1 MLFWL
6 FWLFFSPLTDPQPT
20 ELCVI
25 QTSEILKA
33 KLLIVDDQA
42 ANVLLLE
49 RLLRSAGYSAISSTQ
64 KPADVLALH
73 RQNRYDLILLDL
85 NMPEVDGFQV
95 MEGLRGIEGEGML
108 PVLVITAQPNEK
120 LRALKAGALDFVS
133 KPFDIAEVLARVQ
146 NLLQVRLL
154 NLETQKLYEQMM
166 AEQALSDLLLHNV
179 LPQAI
184 ADRLKG
190 RSKLTA
196 DHLNQAIVDSY
207 ASVTVLFADIVG
219 FTAFSQGVSPEVL
232 VGVLNDL
239 FTRFDHIAER
249 RGLEKIKT
257 IGDCYMAAAGLPTV
271 VPDHADR
278 AAHMALDMLEAIR
291 DFNAKTEHPLNVRIG
306 MSTGAA
312 VAGVIGKS
320 KFLYD
325 LWGDV
330 VNTASRMESHGIAG
344 RIQLSDASRLALIQP
359 FALEHRGVI
368 EVKGKGEMS
377 TWFLNGLVSD

>member
-1 MLFWL
+1 M
-6 FWLFFSPLTDPQPT
+6 
-20 ELCVI
+20 I
-25 QTSEILKA
+25 QTSHILKA

-42 ANVLLLE
+42 ANLLLLE
-49 RLLRSAGYSAISSTQ
+49 RLLSSAGYSNISST
-64 KPADVLALH
+64 PHPTEVMELH
-73 RQNRYDLILLDL
+73 RKNRYDLILLDL
-85 NMPEVDGFQV
+85 NMPEMNGFQV
-95 MEGLRGIEGEGML
+95 MESLKVIESDGIP

-120 LRALKAGALDFVS
+120 LRALKAGALDFLS

-154 NLETQKLYEQMM
+154 NLETQKLYKQLLVEQ
-166 AEQALSDLLLHNV
+166 ELSEMLLHNV

-184 ADRLKG
+184 SERLKG

-196 DHLNQAIVDSY
+196 DHFQQNIVDSY
-207 ASVTVLFADIVG
+207 ANVTVLFADIVG
-219 FTAFSQGVSPEVL
+219 FTAFSQGVSPEAMVS
-232 VGVLNDL
+232 VLNDL
-239 FTRFDHIAER
+239 FTRFDHIAEH

-257 IGDCYMAAAGLPTV
+257 IGDCYMAAAGLPME

-278 AAHMALDMLEAIR
+278 AAHMALDMLVAIQ
-291 DFNAKTEHPLNVRIG
+291 DFNASSQHPLNIRIG

-330 VNTASRMESHGIAG
+330 VNTASRMESHGTAG
-344 RIQLSDASRLALIQP
+344 RIQLSESTRQALIQS

-377 TWFLNGLVSD
+377 TWYLNSLVSD